1 MTGPGFTV
9 GGGPLRVVVEAA
21 RGGRLTSL
29 TCDGREWLTATGDA
43 DRRLVPTAATPF
55 VRPGM
60 GGWDEV
66 IPTVPATALADGR
79 LLGDHGEAWRRPW
92 TIEARSSSSVT
103 MSLRLASL
111 PLTLHRVLEVTDRTM
126 RLAYTVDVDADAAG
140 PTPVLWSAH
149 PQFDAPTGTRL
160 VLGRGRLPSRVE
172 YPAGRGALVL
182 DDRDVLAELP
192 AGAALKV
199 FVEPA
204 TPVDSAELVH
214 ADGAALTLRWDARTV
229 PYLGLW
235 WDNGCCAATPVI
247 AVEPCTG
254 FGDDAADATA
264 LGRIL
269 SLAPGARHRWSLQV
283 VVAPAPDRSGSRLAD
298 APAGVA

>member
-1 MTGPGFTV
+1 MTGPGLTV
-9 GGGPLRVVVEAA
+9 GDGPLRVVVDAA

-29 TCDGREWLTATGDA
+29 TCEGREWLTLTGDQ
-43 DRRLVPTAATPF
+43 DRQLVPSAATPF

-66 IPTVPATALADGR
+66 IPTVRATALADGR

-92 TIEARSSSSVT
+92 TIEARSSASVT
-103 MSLRLASL
+103 MSVRLASL
-111 PLTLHRVLEVTDRTM
+111 PLTLRRVLEVTDRTM
-126 RLAYTVDVDADAAG
+126 RLAYTVEVDAEATG

-149 PQFDAPTGTRL
+149 PQFDAPIGTRL
-160 VLGRGRLPSRVE
+160 VLGRGRLPARVE

-199 FVEPA
+199 FVEPG
-204 TPVDSAELVH
+204 TSVDSADLVRP
-214 ADGAALTLRWDARTV
+214 DGAALTLRWDVREL

-235 WDNGCCAATPVI
+235 WDNGCCAHTAVI

-264 LGRIL
+264 QGRIL
-269 SLAPGARHRWSLQV
+269 SLAPGARHSWSLQV
-283 VVAPAPDRSGSRLAD
+283 MVAPAPDRPGNRLLD
-298 APAGVA
+298 TPAGVA